1 MRESPLPAIHPG
13 SVSLKPART
22 RLSPEHDLL
31 AEIAW
36 FESRLREIGDI
47 GDCAYDKALAR
58 SYLQAVDQRRE
69 RLAALRQTA
78 PG

>member
-1 MRESPLPAIHPG
+1 MPTIQPSPA
-13 SVSLKPART
+13 SLKPART
-22 RLSPEHDLL
+22 PTSPEHDLL

-36 FESRLREIGDI
+36 FESRLREIGDT

-58 SYLQAVDQRRE
+58 SYLQAVDQRRA

>member
-1 MRESPLPAIHPG
+1 MSTTHAWPHQRGP
-13 SVSLKPART
+13 VRT
-22 RLSPEHDLL
+22 PTSPEHDLL

-36 FESRLREIGDI
+36 FESRLGEIGET

-58 SYLQAVDQRRE
+58 SYLQAVDQRRA
-69 RLAALRQTA
+69 RLAALRQAA